1 MLSVVIAAEKAD
13 WPVVSTLA
21 ALVPAAAHGTV
32 RDVILVD
39 RHASP
44 AMERIAD
51 VAGCHL
57 ENFAGSR
64 GAALARG
71 AQLARGP
78 WLMFISPGAVLE
90 PGWADDVTRFIEA
103 MEHDGKLRAATFT
116 AVADPHEPQTAIA
129 QLRSLAT
136 LFRAGTD
143 ALLIR
148 KSFYDTLRGH
158 RAEAGNPERDL
169 VARIGRKNRTKL
181 RARIIAPARETAS
194 DR

>member
-1 MLSVVIAAEKAD
+1 MLSVVIAAETTD

-21 ALVPAAAHGTV
+21 ALVPAAANGTV

-64 GAALARG
+64 GGALAKG
-71 AQLARGP
+71 ASLARGP
-78 WLMFISPGAVLE
+78 WLMFIAPGAVLE
-90 PGWADDVTRFIEA
+90 PGWADDVTRFVEA

-116 AVADPHEPQTAIA
+116 AVANPHEPQTIVAG
-129 QLRSLAT
+129 LRRFAHL
-136 LFRAGTD
+136 LRTD
-143 ALLIR
+143 TDGLVIR
-148 KSFYDTLRGH
+148 KSFYETLRGH
-158 RAEAGNPERDL
+158 RAESADPERDL
-169 VARIGRKNRTKL
+169 IARIGRRNRTKL
-181 RARIIAPARETAS
+181 RAQIVAPPREI
-194 DR
+194 

>member
-21 ALVPAAAHGTV
+21 SLVPAAAHGAV

-44 AMERIAD
+44 AMERVAD

-57 ENFAGSR
+57 ENFTGSR

-71 AQLARGP
+71 ASLARGP

-90 PGWADDVTRFIEA
+90 PGWADDVTRFVEA

-116 AVADPHEPQTAIA
+116 TVADPHEPMTVLAG
-129 QLRSLAT
+129 LRSFLRM
-136 LFRAGTD
+136 LRADTD
-143 ALLIR
+143 GLVIR
-148 KSFYDTLRGH
+148 KSFYETLRGH
-158 RAEAGNPERDL
+158 HADAAHPEHEFI
-169 VARIGRKNRTKL
+169 ARIGRRNRTKL
-181 RARIIAPARETAS
+181 RARIIAPPRETYS
-194 DR
+194 E